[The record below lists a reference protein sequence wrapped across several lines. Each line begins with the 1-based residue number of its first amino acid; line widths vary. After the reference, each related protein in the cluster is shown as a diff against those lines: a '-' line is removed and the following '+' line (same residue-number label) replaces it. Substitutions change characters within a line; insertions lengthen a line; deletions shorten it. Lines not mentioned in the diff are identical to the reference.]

1 MRKTLFIQKIV
12 KDWKSLLWSS
22 VEAELFTFKAEIAK
36 LLDVSGIMNIKYRT
50 IQHGSILW
58 PILFMLIKWDSG
70 LVSSAHIP
78 LKPPYPYICKN
89 VC

>member
-12 KDWKSLLWSS
+12 KDWKSLLWNS

-36 LLDVSGIMNIKYRT
+36 LLDVSEIMNIKYRT

-58 PILFMLIKWDSG
+58 TILFMLIKLGFRAS
-70 LVSSAHIP
+70 
-78 LKPPYPYICKN
+78 LKCPYPFETSLSIHL
-89 VC
+89 